1 MEDRKGPPSQTPIY
15 LWILA
20 VAQVVPVV
28 QVLGPFGPSG
38 SVAPVAPL
46 SWQGGPGH
54 QCHVLG
60 LAGPAKP
67 LCNKFLVY
75 LSGRSIPEQ
84 RKCITLH
91 SIGLL
96 RFGVC
101 SRRHCCIPL
110 PLLVL
115 VGVRVV
121 AYTANNKTWKVV
133 HQPCRFYS
141 TSFSAASVSRT
152 RAFFINWFPEAIR
165 P

>member
-1 MEDRKGPPSQTPIY
+1 MEYNQSVELTMEDRKGPPSQTPIY

-46 SWQGGPGH
+46 SWQGGPLGH

-75 LSGRSIPEQ
+75 LSGR
-84 RKCITLH
+84 
-91 SIGLL
+91 
-96 RFGVC
+96 
-101 SRRHCCIPL
+101 
-110 PLLVL
+110 
-115 VGVRVV
+115 
-121 AYTANNKTWKVV
+121 
-133 HQPCRFYS
+133 
-141 TSFSAASVSRT
+141 
-152 RAFFINWFPEAIR
+152 
-165 P
+165 